1 MCPILKRN
9 SESIEKIIN
18 KHVKKGITIYTDL
31 WKEYKNIN
39 KLGYKNGTVN
49 HSKHFKD
56 PITKIHTNNIENL
69 WNAVKQGIPIRN
81 RNKKFIYLH
90 SKEYQWRRRYKENNI
105 WKEFLKD

>member
-9 SESIEKIIN
+9 SKSIEKIIN
-18 KHVKKGITIYTDL
+18 KH
-31 WKEYKNIN
+31 
-39 KLGYKNGTVN
+39 GTVN

-56 PITKIHTNNIENL
+56 PIAKIHTSNIESL
-69 WNAVKQGIPIRN
+69 WNAVKQGIPIKN

-90 SKEYQWRRRYKENNI
+90 LKEYQWRRRYKENNI